1 MLLNIKVRS
10 LDFYS
15 GDQKLAEFLGDEISG
30 ERKLAPQK
38 VSKID
43 GWDIKT
49 DGTGVIL
56 TRKFNDES

>member
-1 MLLNIKVRS
+1 MLLIIKVKS
-10 LDFYS
+10 IVFCS

-30 ERKLAPQK
+30 EKKLASQN
-38 VSKID
+38 VAKID

-56 TRKFNDES
+56 TRKFNDEA